1 MCNLFKHPVAKLV
14 AHRVLVLAVFAM
26 WADGGL
32 RWFLPRYAGLAL
44 QQLQGLPVFIAV
56 PVAACLG
63 LMGGLIILATMHLPG
78 DLLELAAH
86 LVRRFNGP
94 RRGT

>member
-1 MCNLFKHPVAKLV
+1 MRNLFKHPVAMPV
-14 AHRVLVLAVFAM
+14 VHGALVLAVFAM

-32 RWFLPRYAGLAL
+32 QWFLPRYADLAL
-44 QQLQGLPVFIAV
+44 QQLQGLPAFIAV

-63 LMGGLIILATMHLPG
+63 LMGGLIILATMQLPV
-78 DLLELAAH
+78 DLFELAAH
-86 LVRRFNGP
+86 LFRRFNGP